1 MLIKLS
7 YNLSEHTPFY
17 STLPKPKLDQVY
29 DLGKGHA
36 CNSFYF
42 TTSNHVGTHVD
53 APRHFNPNGRAITD
67 YSLDEFFFRCPAIVD
82 VALSDE
88 ELIQPHH
95 LTPALAQIPSDS
107 EIVLIRTGWSRHR
120 GDERRYMDHGPGFG
134 PAAAELLM
142 EHCPALRAIA
152 MDIPSVSALTHD
164 AEGAEAHRVFLG
176 CTAYPQRPIL
186 LIEDAHLPAD
196 LPPLQ
201 RVILM
206 PWLFDGLDSS
216 PCTLF
221 AETANH
227 D

>member
-17 STLPKPKLDQVY
+17 STLPKPKLDQIY
-29 DLGKGHA
+29 NLSRGHA

-42 TTSNHVGTHVD
+42 TTSNHAGTHVD
-53 APRHFNPNGRAITD
+53 APRHFNPAGRAITD
-67 YSLDEFFFRCPAIVD
+67 YALDEFFFQTPAIVD
-82 VALSDE
+82 IPLLDE
-88 ELIQPHH
+88 ELIQPAH
-95 LTPALAQIPSDS
+95 LEPALIHVPAETD
-107 EIVLIRTGWSRHR
+107 VFLMRTGWGRYR
-120 GDERRYMDHGPGFG
+120 DNERRYVDHAPGFG
-134 PAAAELLM
+134 PAAANLLM
-142 EHCPALRAIA
+142 ERFPALRAIA
-152 MDIPSVSALTHD
+152 MDIPSVSALSHD

-176 CTAYPQRPIL
+176 CTVYAHRPIL

-196 LPPLQ
+196 LPAVH
-201 RVILM
+201 RVTLM
-206 PWLFDGLDSS
+206 PWLFDGLDSA